1 MNRPKKHKLNRQK
14 KHNVRDHKSEAIRVA
29 AKVPFAAILGVLL
42 IFLFGTSASALV
54 EHYRVS
60 ACNNLY
66 EDRELEILS
75 YRDGPNSSSDDP
87 KRIRGVLHPDGT
99 EVFTDDNSVSLMSLN
114 GSDSLIQMAPS
125 EASVIGKRIK
135 VKYYVGKVED
145 RRWWHPHS
153 IHNHIQF
160 TDRSLIRMWAMTIV
174 YLGAIL
180 TCFVYG
186 YRMNRKF
193 AHLEQ
198 HAGRDE
204 S

>member
-1 MNRPKKHKLNRQK
+1 MNARTKQTE
-14 KHNVRDHKSEAIRVA
+14 RDNKSKAIRVS
-29 AKVPFAAILGVLL
+29 AKVSFAAIMGVLL
-42 IFLFGTSASALV
+42 IFFFGTSAFALV

-87 KRIRGVLHPDGT
+87 KRIRGVIHPDGI

-114 GSDSLIQMAPS
+114 HSDSLIQMTPS
-125 EASVIGKRIK
+125 EKSVIGKRIK

-145 RRWWHPHS
+145 RRWWHPDS
-153 IHNHIQF
+153 VHNHIQF
-160 TDRSLIRMWAMTIV
+160 TDRSLIRMWVTTIV
-174 YLGAIL
+174 YLGAML
-180 TCFVYG
+180 SFFVYA
-186 YRMNRKF
+186 NRTNSKF
-193 AHLEQ
+193 SHLFTNP
-198 HAGRDE
+198 GDDD